1 MSFATQTM
9 LRGVERQG
17 PQVPIDASVFSMT
30 GVIDYKN
37 GSHVDSVAA
46 YLRTGLATSA
56 AHPVP
61 DKMSNSGRC
70 NLDIDKSG
78 TVVDMGY
85 HRKDDANYPGPT
97 GH

>member
-17 PQVPIDASVFSMT
+17 PQVPTDSSAFSMT

-37 GSHVDSVAA
+37 RSQVDLVAT
-46 YLRTGLATSA
+46 YLRTGLTTSA
-56 AHPVP
+56 AQPVP
-61 DKMSNSGRC
+61 NKMNDSGGY

-85 HRKDDANYPGPT
+85 H
-97 GH
+97 